1 MIAVLTFSF
10 LMNERIRLIIR
21 AKIFTPMN
29 ILNNDQSNIGIL
41 VPILKIISQVNN
53 DITMGIYNLSVL
65 FFVMYFIYF
74 FLTFF
79 IFFYWSIRESVV
91 V

>member
-1 MIAVLTFSF
+1 MIPVLTFSF

-41 VPILKIISQVNN
+41 VPILKIISQINS
-53 DITMGIYNLSVL
+53 DITMGIYNLKVL
-65 FFVMYFIYF
+65 FLVMYFIYF
-74 FLTFF
+74 ILTIFK
-79 IFFYWSIRESVV
+79 FFYRSIRESVAI
-91 V
+91 

>member
-1 MIAVLTFSF
+1 MIPVLTFSF

-41 VPILKIISQVNN
+41 VPILKIISQINS
-53 DITMGIYNLSVL
+53 DITMGIYNLKVL
-65 FFVMYFIYF
+65 FLVMYFIYF
-74 FLTFF
+74 ILTIF

>member
-1 MIAVLTFSF
+1 MIPVLTFSF

-41 VPILKIISQVNN
+41 VPILKIISQINS
-53 DITMGIYNLSVL
+53 DITMGIYNLKVL
-65 FFVMYFIYF
+65 FLVMYFIYF
-74 FLTFF
+74 ILTFF